1 MNAQEKFEKNGHR
14 MTGQY
19 KNCNEPCLCVCNY
32 CGQEKN
38 ICLHD
43 LNKLKIK
50 CRNCHDLQIKNYFE
64 DQGCKLISKPSRQN
78 KMTYICS
85 CGTKHS
91 VRWYNFKNGTRC
103 RNCLSKK
110 LINESP
116 KMLAVRK
123 KIKQYFENQGCKLL
137 DDYSGQLQSLNF
149 ICSCGRKGNVRWKQ
163 FKKGSRCEHCAK
175 DRIKNRFIP
184 SGPTHS
190 RWNPDREEV
199 FLNRTMRGRIKKSLK
214 RVLNETKK
222 QKIKKTFEYLGYTKE
237 DLIKHIRNHPNWNK
251 VRHSEWELD
260 HKFPMKAFFDHGIYD
275 EVIINSLDNLQPL
288 TKRQNRS
295 KNDMYIEE
303 DFIKFLRTKKLI

>member
-1 MNAQEKFEKNGHR
+1 MNAQDKFEKNGYR

-19 KNCNEPCLCVCNY
+19 KNCNKPCLCVCNS

-38 ICLHD
+38 ICLHH
-43 LNKLKIK
+43 LTKLKIK
-50 CRNCHDLQIKNYFE
+50 CRNCYDLQVKDYFE
-64 DQGCKLISKPSRQN
+64 QQGCKLISHPSRHK
-78 KMTYICS
+78 KMSYICS

-91 VRWYNFKNGTRC
+91 VLWQHFKNGTRC
-103 RNCLSKK
+103 RNCLSRK
-110 LINESP
+110 LINQSP
-116 KMLAVRK
+116 RMQAVRK
-123 KIKQYFENQGCKLL
+123 KIKKCFENQGCKLL
-137 DDYSGQLQSLNF
+137 DDYGGQLQPLNF
-149 ICSCGRKGNVRWKQ
+149 ICSCGRQGRVSWKQ

-237 DLIKHIRNHPNWNK
+237 DLIKHIRSHPNWNK
-251 VRHSEWELD
+251 VKHSEWELD
-260 HKFPMKAFFDHGIYD
+260 HEFPLKAFFDHGIYD
-275 EVIINSLDNLQPL
+275 EKIINSLTNLQPL

-295 KNDMYIEE
+295 KNDRYVKE
-303 DFIKFLRTKKLI
+303 DFVKFLRTKNLI